1 MSARK
6 KARTSSSDG
15 ATQLAQ
21 LSEMTTVVADTGE
34 LEAIRKY
41 QPTDATTNPSLLLKA
56 AKMHQY
62 DGMVQQ
68 AIDYGLQLQGLD
80 HAQRMERIMD
90 KLAVNFGT
98 EITRLVPGY
107 VSTELDAR
115 LR

>member
-1 MSARK
+1 M
-6 KARTSSSDG
+6 
-15 ATQLAQ
+15 
-21 LSEMTTVVADTGE
+21 VADTGE

-41 QPTDATTNPSLLLKA
+41 EPTDATTNPSLLLKA
-56 AKMHQY
+56 AKMEQY

-98 EITRLVPGY
+98 EITRIVPGY